1 MSLNPEP
8 RFRRKTLITAM
19 MCATLPGLAVAQ
31 GSEPKALE
39 ALDVTASRGQ
49 VASEATESYI
59 SGASTTSMKM

>member
-19 MCATLPGLAVAQ
+19 MCATLPGLAAAQ

-49 VASEATESYI
+49 VEPAQPP
-59 SGASTTSMKM
+59 